1 MSLNAADKG
10 GSELDLGE
18 FETMTN
24 NVDSALSNTEPD
36 NKHILAKWTDAI
48 V

>member
-1 MSLNAADKG
+1 MSLNAADKV

-18 FETMTN
+18 FETVATN
-24 NVDSALSNTEPD
+24 FDSVLSNTEPD
-36 NKHILAKWTDAI
+36 CKHVLAKWTDAI